1 MHIPLSN
8 FSETR
13 MPGRGNHATF
23 TFYGEICYA
32 EYTNIISSRFIRMK
46 PFQVD
51 MFAEADVAAE
61 AAEVSNTA
69 TLANAEHHAHLTDN
83 WDDAE
88 GYYRVQVCE
97 CITRSGPNRPAAAI
111 GGLIFWHFLALWLV
125 VLVFFGN

>member
-1 MHIPLSN
+1 
-8 FSETR
+8 

-97 CITRSGPNRPAAAI
+97 CIKK
-111 GGLIFWHFLALWLV
+111 
-125 VLVFFGN
+125 